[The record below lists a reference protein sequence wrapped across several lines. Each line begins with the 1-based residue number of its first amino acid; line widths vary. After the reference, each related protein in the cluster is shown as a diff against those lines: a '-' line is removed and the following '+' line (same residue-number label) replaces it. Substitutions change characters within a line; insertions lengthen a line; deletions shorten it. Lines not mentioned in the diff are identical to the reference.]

1 MGIILHRK
9 LARIVYITLIIS
21 SLLFVGCKST
31 KVATSKSV
39 PLDYQQQKD
48 FEKVFFEAN
57 KQKVLNN
64 KEKALELYIKS
75 LTLNKQSHAAMFQVA
90 NLNYQLDRFNE
101 ALYWAEQTVKAS
113 ET

>member
-1 MGIILHRK
+1 M
-9 LARIVYITLIIS
+9 
-21 SLLFVGCKST
+21 
-31 KVATSKSV
+31 

-75 LTLNKQSHAAMFQVA
+75 LTLNK
-90 NLNYQLDRFNE
+90 
-101 ALYWAEQTVKAS
+101 
-113 ET
+113 